1 MNVTIRFF
9 AQFRERFGPV
19 HELAVPGRARLLDVL
34 HEIAGRTPDG
44 EAALFA
50 PEGGLREYVIVMR
63 GTERIEHE
71 RVEGMAL
78 QDGDTIAIFPPVAG
92 G

>member
-19 HELAVPGRARLLDVL
+19 HELAVPEGARLLDVL
-34 HEIAGRTPDG
+34 HEIAGRAHDG
-44 EAALFA
+44 ETALFA
-50 PEGGLREYVIVMR
+50 PDGRLREYVIVMK
-63 GTERIEHE
+63 GTERIEHDRIE
-71 RVEGMAL
+71 RMAV
-78 QDGDTIAIFPPVAG
+78 QDGDTIAVFPPVAG